1 MAGES
6 SVTVGGKL
14 LHLWDRVVGASTVSD
29 EFVLP
34 GEYPYPSYTVTTDGG
49 VALATANSHLLQV
62 MAGASNHLRV
72 RRITISAL
80 GVPAAVT
87 AMEIQI
93 VRIITTAGT
102 GGTVKTPRRM
112 VSADAAAGATA
123 MTLPTVKGTEGDIWL
138 SRGVIWGTAA
148 LPLPKPEFD
157 WVQQPNEEPFLI
169 AAGIT
174 NGFVIKNITGVATA
188 TVVVSVELVETA
200 FV

>member
-93 VRIITTAGT
+93 VR
-102 GGTVKTPRRM
+102 
-112 VSADAAAGATA
+112 
-123 MTLPTVKGTEGDIWL
+123 TVKGTEGDIWL